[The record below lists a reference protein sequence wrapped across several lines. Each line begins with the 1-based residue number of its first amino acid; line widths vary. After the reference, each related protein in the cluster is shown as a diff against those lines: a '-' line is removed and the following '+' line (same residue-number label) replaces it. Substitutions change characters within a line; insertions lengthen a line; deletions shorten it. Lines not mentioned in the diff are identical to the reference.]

1 MQAELR
7 PRSGRKAR
15 GGVRKRRKRTVFTA
29 AGAALI
35 AFACTSEPEMVWE
48 KPDAR
53 DEDFYRQRAY
63 CITQGG
69 GTAQFIKCM
78 QNDGWEQVPKGKANQ
93 RRFTWL
99 RSDGTPALRAEIEVA
114 REQCRASSR
123 EDPGSPFYAPDI
135 MQCVQSKGYRL
146 VEESTK

>member
-1 MQAELR
+1 LDEVFLGSMTAKDEI
-7 PRSGRKAR
+7 SIWETCKA
-15 GGVRKRRKRTVFTA
+15 VFNA
-29 AGAALI
+29 ASAALI
-35 AFACTSEPEMVWE
+35 VLACASQPELVWE

-69 GTAQFIKCM
+69 ATAQFVKCM
-78 QNDGWEQVPKGKANQ
+78 QNDGWEQVPKEKANQ
-93 RRFTWL
+93 RRFTWQ

-123 EDPGSPFYAPDI
+123 EDPGSPLYAAAI

-146 VEESTK
+146 VEESPK